1 MSGDAEGPTAADAA
15 AASGTDALRIA
26 GLQHSFGELR
36 VIDGIDLRLGA
47 REIVALV
54 GPSGCGKST
63 LLELAAGLEQ
73 QSSGLIATPAGDS
86 AAARLAACAYM
97 PQRDLLL
104 PWLRAIDNA
113 ALPLR
118 LAGTGESAARAEAE
132 PLFARL
138 GLAGFERSRPFQLS
152 GGMKQ
157 RIAFARTL
165 LTGKPVLLLDEPF
178 ASLDAIT
185 RADLQEWLRA
195 VLAEQQRAV
204 LLVTHD
210 VEEALF
216 LADRVI
222 VLSERP
228 ARAVWEGALPA
239 SLRAAGD
246 RAHVVTSAGF
256 AAAREEAL
264 HALSGGTRMAAR
276 A

>member
-1 MSGDAEGPTAADAA
+1 MRAKGDEPTVAAEAE
-15 AASGTDALRIA
+15 ALRIE
-26 GLQHSFGELR
+26 GLEHSFGDLR
-36 VIDGIDLRLGA
+36 VIDRIDLRLGA
-47 REIVALV
+47 QEIVALV

-63 LLELAAGLEQ
+63 LLEIGAGLEEQ
-73 QSSGLIATPAGDS
+73 TAGRVHTAGGDTT
-86 AAARLAACAYM
+86 AARLATCAYM
-97 PQRDLLL
+97 PQHDLLL

-118 LAGTGESAARAEAE
+118 LSGTGASAARSEAE

-185 RADLQEWLRA
+185 RADLQGWLRA

-228 ARAVWEGALPA
+228 ARAVWEGSLPA
-239 SLRAAGD
+239 ELRASGD

-256 AAAREEAL
+256 AAVREQAL
-264 HALSGGTRMAAR
+264 HALGSGTGATA
-276 A
+276 